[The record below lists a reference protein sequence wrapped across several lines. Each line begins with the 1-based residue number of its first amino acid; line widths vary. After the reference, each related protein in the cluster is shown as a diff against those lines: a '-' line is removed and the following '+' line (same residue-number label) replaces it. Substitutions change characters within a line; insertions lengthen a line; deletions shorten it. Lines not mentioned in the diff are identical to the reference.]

1 MRGNLSIK
9 SGSCN
14 LPQDSMAS
22 FGCVHSQT
30 KTLNSCQLS
39 MPKRMKDF
47 FLLKN
52 EGTCESV
59 IDKNRVGFFFWI
71 DIRLILERENT
82 SFYISS
88 LIKTLRE
95 KLTEITT

>member
-1 MRGNLSIK
+1 
-9 SGSCN
+9 
-14 LPQDSMAS
+14 
-22 FGCVHSQT
+22 
-30 KTLNSCQLS
+30 
-39 MPKRMKDF
+39 MKG
-47 FLLKN
+47 L
-52 EGTCESV
+52 V